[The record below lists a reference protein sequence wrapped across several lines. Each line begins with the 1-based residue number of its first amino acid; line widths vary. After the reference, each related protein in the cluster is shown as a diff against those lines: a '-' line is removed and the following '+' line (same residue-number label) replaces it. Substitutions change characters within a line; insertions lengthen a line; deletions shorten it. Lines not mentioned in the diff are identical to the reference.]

1 MKEATG
7 ELNMTVIVAI
17 SIGILSAF
25 FFGVLWPMIHSNFE
39 KNSQCNKA
47 ICDCTKETRESIES
61 ESGLSNKCI
70 CSTTKSGLTS
80 GDDDD
85 IFYCPFKG

>member
-25 FFGVLWPMIHSNFE
+25 FFGVIWPMINGNF
-39 KNSQCNKA
+39 NRNTQCSKA
-47 ICDCTKETRESIES
+47 ICDCSKEVRETIEN
-61 ESGLSNKCI
+61 ETGRKSNCLCRNKAEDED
-70 CSTTKSGLTS
+70 T
-80 GDDDD
+80 
-85 IFYCPFKG
+85 FYCPFKG